1 MELINLHPQNDDLD
15 KKDLQ
20 FRQWI
25 KEMPDLEPPE
35 ILLTSVMEALRPK
48 RSSWHRRLLLW
59 AQTPKM
65 IHLTPL
71 KVAPIAA
78 ILSVAIL
85 LPTLL
90 LLKQEKPVF
99 TKGLEKTSIPVVFS
113 LNLSEAQ
120 SVSVI
125 GTFNGWNPRGYE
137 MKLDRELRWWS
148 LSASLP
154 EGRYEYMF
162 LVNGQKM
169 ILDPGAFIH
178 QEDGFGNQNS
188 VLVLKRKNGE
198 PI

>member
-1 MELINLHPQNDDLD
+1 MELIKLHPQNDDLEE
-15 KKDLQ
+15 KDLQ
-20 FRQWI
+20 FRRWI
-25 KEMPDLEPPE
+25 KEMPDLEPPAS
-35 ILLTSVMEALRPK
+35 LLTSVMGALQPK
-48 RSSWHRRLLLW
+48 RSSWHRRLVLW
-59 AQTPKM
+59 AKTPKM
-65 IHLTPL
+65 IRLTPW
-71 KVAPIAA
+71 KVASITA
-78 ILSVAIL
+78 ILSIAIL

-90 LLKQEKPVF
+90 FLRQEKPVF
-99 TKGLEKTSIPVVFS
+99 TRGPEKAPIPVVFS

-137 MKLDRELRWWS
+137 MKLDRELRRWS